1 MQKEICG
8 MRYPSKDDYLGIA
21 KYTLLEFFE
30 CIKNTLA
37 DKERE
42 CPERFQ
48 GGLLNIKPSTKM
60 TLLQFICSQKSK
72 EDIASLYE
80 WFIIDM
86 KVVTESG
93 TEVQVESFL
102 TQREEHFILKDIFKL
117 MPAAKADD
125 IALFSEIWKGVDK
138 YGNNTKLVQLSE
150 EEKEYAWTYFDIIS
164 KYIHRYRKSQQT
176 LISM

>member
-1 MQKEICG
+1 MSKELCG
-8 MRYPSKDDYLGIA
+8 MKYPTKNDYLGIA

-48 GGLLNIKPSTKM
+48 GGGLLNMKPSTKM
-60 TLLQFICSQKSK
+60 TILQFICSQKSK

-86 KVVTESG
+86 KVMTESG
-93 TEVQVESFL
+93 TEVAVESYL
-102 TQREEHFILKDIFKL
+102 TQREEQFILKDIFKL
-117 MPAAKADD
+117 MPAAKEAD
-125 IALFSEIWKGVDK
+125 IALFSEIWRGIDS
-138 YGNNTKLVQLSE
+138 YGNPTKLVALTE
-150 EEKEYAWTYFDIIS
+150 EEKMYAWTYFDIMS
-164 KYIHRYRKSQQT
+164 KFIHKHRESQLLVQ
-176 LISM
+176 